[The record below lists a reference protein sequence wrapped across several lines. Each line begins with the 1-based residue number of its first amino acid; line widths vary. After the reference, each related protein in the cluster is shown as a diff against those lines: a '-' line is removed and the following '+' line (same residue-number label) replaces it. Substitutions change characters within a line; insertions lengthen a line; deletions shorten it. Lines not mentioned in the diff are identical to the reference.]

1 MEFNGKLIVFSGPSG
16 TGKTSIVK
24 ALLQEYPDLFGF
36 SISATTR
43 PKREGEIDG
52 RDYYF
57 ISPEEFKKKIEQGEF
72 IEWEEV
78 YDNMFYG
85 TLKSEINR
93 LHQQNKHVLFDIDVE
108 GGLNIKK
115 IYGDK
120 ALTIFVMPPSI
131 EDLKNR
137 LQKRNTESVEAMQKR
152 INKAQQE
159 IEKSKYFDVII
170 VNDDFN
176 VAVEKAKTVVMQF
189 LHNYKSSNLS

>member
-16 TGKTSIVK
+16 SGKTSIVK
-24 ALLQEYPDLFGF
+24 ALLNDYPHLFGF

-43 PKREGEIDG
+43 AKREGEVDG

-78 YDNMFYG
+78 YENMFYG
-85 TLKSEINR
+85 TLKSEIHR

-120 ALTIFVMPPSI
+120 VLTIFVMPPSI

-137 LQKRNTESVEAMQKR
+137 LQKRKTESEESLQKR

-170 VNDDFN
+170 VNDDLN
-176 VAVEKAKTVVMQF
+176 AAIEKAKTVVMQF
-189 LHNYKSSNLS
+189 LNNDKSSN

>member
-16 TGKTSIVK
+16 SGKTSIVK
-24 ALLQEYPDLFGF
+24 ALLNDYPHLFGF

-43 PKREGEIDG
+43 AKREGEVEG

-78 YDNMFYG
+78 YENMFYG
-85 TLKSEINR
+85 TLKSEIHR

-120 ALTIFVMPPSI
+120 VLTIFVMPPSI

-137 LQKRNTESVEAMQKR
+137 LQKRKTESEESLQKR

-170 VNDDFN
+170 VNDDLN
-176 VAVEKAKTVVMQF
+176 AAIEKTKTVVMQF
-189 LHNYKSSNLS
+189 LNNDKSSN

>member
-16 TGKTSIVK
+16 SGKTSIVK
-24 ALLQEYPDLFGF
+24 ALLNDYPHLFGF

-43 PKREGEIDG
+43 SKREGEVEG

-78 YDNMFYG
+78 YENMFYG
-85 TLKSEINR
+85 TLKSEIRR

-120 ALTIFVMPPSI
+120 VLTIFVMPPSI

-137 LQKRNTESVEAMQKR
+137 LQKRKTESEESLQKR

-170 VNDDFN
+170 VNDDLN
-176 VAVEKAKTVVMQF
+176 AAIEKTKTVVMQF
-189 LHNYKSSNLS
+189 LNNDKSSN